1 MTSVAIIAPV
11 SPYRGGI
18 AQHTEMLFRALQH
31 VADRVCLCSFSRQ
44 YPKLLFPGESDIDG
58 EKSPL
63 THESEHY
70 VIDSINPLTWR
81 EAALKIVAF
90 HPDVVIVPFWTWFWA
105 PCFGYLIRKLQKNN
119 LTVRVLCHNI
129 SDHESAGWKT

>member
-1 MTSVAIIAPV
+1 MTSVAIIGPV

-63 THESEHY
+63 TNEFEHY

-81 EAALKIVAF
+81 EAAS
-90 HPDVVIVPFWTWFWA
+90 
-105 PCFGYLIRKLQKNN
+105 KNCGVSPRRRN
-119 LTVRVLCHNI
+119 YSILDLVLGAMFRL
-129 SDHESAGWKT
+129 SDPQTAEEQPHRTRSLSQHL